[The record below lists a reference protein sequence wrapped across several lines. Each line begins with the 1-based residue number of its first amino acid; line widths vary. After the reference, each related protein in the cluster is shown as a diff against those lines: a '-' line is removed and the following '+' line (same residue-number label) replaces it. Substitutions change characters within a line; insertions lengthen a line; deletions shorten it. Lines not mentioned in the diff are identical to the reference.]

1 MSLAKH
7 FIKTEEDK
15 PRNPSP
21 EMLLGSRASQEPREK
36 AEVRLHSFHRCGSL
50 KVNFWS
56 LSGEVLHRFQLK
68 LYFAQYGAIVKLFLR
83 PDGLQGSV
91 QYREG
96 ADLYAAA
103 GKVLAVAGSRR
114 VAFVQDFLPRVFLGG
129 LSPRVTETEV
139 RAAVAP
145 FGKVAKFE
153 RRMKKGRPAGF
164 CLLTFFTEE
173 EVLKMLQQRRV
184 EVRGRQVTVRMEGE
198 RKEPNQIYDH
208 YGPEWCEGRTMLL
221 YGFGD
226 PDSLTEHDVAQ
237 EMSKYGTVT
246 HVQFVFKDG
255 RRRPRCFVDFEDQ
268 GSVKIALAVG
278 SCCVQGQIVGFMEV
292 TRLLLDRVT
301 GRPKV
306 KVTEDPLDD
315 DLEVPRVKEF
325 DITAE
330 EKEQALRRAL
340 SLVGTVCNA
349 FLPEEKASFVQQTT
363 LLALAAPGWDNK
375 EQVAAK
381 RKREDSPSSNSSKLP
396 RIEKHINSDEE
407 MDEEEHADEE
417 SSEASLGEDQRK
429 KLCVENSGKQK
440 ERERALTTKGKR
452 KASLSEDQC
461 KRYSF
466 ERYGEESEDE
476 GRISMKRKKDEKEG
490 QKEEKHPSKKVCVEN
505 YEAVRD
511 IMMQLSWRCLQQR
524 SLRGSQ
530 LRVMLTEHRQSLL
543 QPRPAQDTLPPPAVP
558 EACLDEYMPDEKCRV
573 YIQELPEDVQRR
585 DVMKHFAKFGDVLR
599 LYLTHGRKGFVEY
612 EFPDDAKDAL
622 KKKRHVISGKEIRVL
637 RSHKGRPQVF
647 VGNLPPT
654 ATREDV
660 TEALSVFGK
669 VFDVKMI
676 EGKNFAFA
684 TLRNDAAVTR
694 AETLGNVVMHGRRLF
709 VNNAHHNKH

>member
-1 MSLAKH
+1 MNIAKH
-7 FIKTEEDK
+7 IMETEHYR
-15 PRNPSP
+15 PHTPSS
-21 EMLLGSRASQEPREK
+21 ELLLGSKGSQGLREK
-36 AEVRLHSFHRCGSL
+36 AEVRLHSFHRCGSS
-50 KVNFWS
+50 KINFWS
-56 LSGEVLHRFQLK
+56 LTGEALHRFQLK
-68 LYFAQYGAIVKLFLR
+68 LYFAQYGTIVKLFLR

-91 QYREG
+91 QYKKG
-96 ADLYAAA
+96 ANLCAAA
-103 GKVLAVAGSRR
+103 GRVLAVAGSRR

-129 LSPRVTETEV
+129 LNPRVTEAEV

-145 FGKVAKFE
+145 FGNVAKFE

-164 CLLTFFTEE
+164 CLLTFFTKE
-173 EVLKMLQQRRV
+173 EVLRMLQHRRV

-198 RKEPNQIYDH
+198 RKEPNRIYDH
-208 YGPEWCEGRTMLL
+208 YGPEWREGYTMLL

-226 PDSLTEHDVAQ
+226 PDVLTEHEVAQ
-237 EMSKYGTVT
+237 EMSKYGRVT

-255 RRRPRCFVDFEDQ
+255 RRRPRCFVDFEEQ
-268 GSVKIALAVG
+268 RSVRIALKAG
-278 SCCVQGQIVGFMEV
+278 SCCVQDQIVGFMEV
-292 TRLLLDRVT
+292 THLLLDRVT

-306 KVTEDPLDD
+306 KVAEDPLDD
-315 DLEVPRVKEF
+315 DLEVPLVKEF

-330 EKEQALRRAL
+330 EKEQALQRAL
-340 SLVGTVCNA
+340 SLVGTVCDA
-349 FLPEEKASFVQQTT
+349 FLSEEKTAFVQQTT
-363 LLALAAPGWDNK
+363 LLALAAQRKDNK
-375 EQVAAK
+375 EHQAAK

-396 RIEKHINSDEE
+396 RIEKHTYSDEE
-407 MDEEEHADEE
+407 MDEEEHTDKE
-417 SSEASLGEDQRK
+417 SS
-429 KLCVENSGKQK
+429 
-440 ERERALTTKGKR
+440 
-452 KASLSEDQC
+452 KASLSEDERKKLYIENSRKEKEKEGVFTANG
-461 KRYSF
+461 KRKAQGKMHSS
-466 ERYGEESEDE
+466 ERYVEESEDE
-476 GRISMKRKKDEKEG
+476 GRTNMKQKQKEKEN
-490 QKEEKHPSKKVCVEN
+490 QKEEKAPSKVCVEN

-511 IMMQLSWRCLQQR
+511 IMKQLSWRCLQRRNLQ
-524 SLRGSQ
+524 GSQ
-530 LRVMLTEHRQSLL
+530 LSMLTEHQQSLL
-543 QPRPAQDTLPPPAVP
+543 QPRPAQDTMPPPCVP
-558 EACLDEYMPDEKCRV
+558 ETCLDEYIPDEKCRV

-599 LYLTHGRKGFVEY
+599 LYLTRGSKGFVEY

-660 TEALSVFGK
+660 TEALSVVGK

-676 EGKNFAFA
+676 AGKNFAFA

-694 AETLGNVVMHGRRLF
+694 AETLGYVVMHGRRLF